1 MKPRLL
7 YLLIS
12 LLSTFPFAISAQ
24 DDSDLSGYYRR
35 LDSLERMLTGDTP
48 TESDKMSVCYELMW
62 EYLGINI
69 GKSMDFA
76 HKCLEAAVSLDE
88 WKTAADCH
96 ILLGIALSGSAHY
109 DDAMESYL
117 EALATTERMRE
128 FPKKYSEENIDD
140 ESALIDG
147 NIANLYNA
155 RGEYHSAID
164 YYMRA
169 IRLFE
174 KHDRIHNLAIA
185 YGSIGSIY
193 RTLGNMEQAEVNL
206 LRADS
211 LSHATGD
218 SLQISISKEQMSNFY
233 YATAEYDK
241 ALHSAL
247 IAYNYRLAHPEASE
261 NDAAILTT
269 LAQIY
274 LEGFRDDSKAGEY
287 ARQALKVA
295 GEIGLVREKAVALA
309 VLAGVSL
316 RRGEYRQAERTAL
329 EALAIDSTSLSSTF
343 PLYEILSKTYSWLG
357 KPALAVRY
365 FDRYDDLRN
374 SWSTKYYQSAIREM
388 EVVYETEKK
397 EARISALSRERRLY
411 STLSIAGGLGALLLI
426 VFLLLYNRY
435 LRLKRL
441 RVQEQLEKAEQEKQ
455 LVAAESLLDGENHE
469 RERLSREL
477 HDGLGGL
484 LTMIKLDLAQIKTTI
499 AKESKKIDD
508 AIGLMDKSIHEMRR
522 LAHNLMPESL
532 ARFGLKPV
540 LEEFC
545 SGSERVA
552 FHFFGEEK
560 RFDEKIEVNIYRIAC
575 ELINNALKH
584 SDATAIDVQ
593 LIQTSDK
600 LSITVSD
607 NGRGINEADEKEGLK
622 TVRSRVEL
630 LRATMNVYSK
640 PGAGAE
646 ITVETDIKPTEA

>member
-1 MKPRLL
+1 M
-7 YLLIS
+7 S
-12 LLSTFPFAISAQ
+12 ASPFVLFAQ
-24 DDSDLSGYYRR
+24 DEHDASGYYRR
-35 LDSLERMLTGDTP
+35 LDSLERVLTDGTP
-48 TESDKMSVCYELMW
+48 PERDRMSVCYELMW

-69 GKSMDFA
+69 EKSMGFA
-76 HKCLEAAVSLDE
+76 RLCLDTAVSLDE

-96 ILLGIALSGSAHY
+96 ILLGIALAGSAHY

-155 RGEYHSAID
+155 RGEYHNAID

-174 KHDRIHNLAIA
+174 KHGRIHNIAIA

-193 RTLGNMEQAEVNL
+193 RTLGNMEQAGENL

-218 SLQISISKEQMSNFY
+218 SLQIAISKEQMSNFY

-247 IAYNYRLAHPEASE
+247 VAYNYRLAHPGSGD
-261 NDAAILTT
+261 NNAAILTT

-274 LEGFRDDSKAGEY
+274 LEGFRDDVKAGEY
-287 ARQALKVA
+287 ARQALEMA
-295 GEIGLVREKAVALA
+295 DEIGLVREKAVALA
-309 VLAGVSL
+309 VIAGVSL
-316 RRGEYRQAERTAL
+316 RRGEYRMAERTAL

-374 SWSTKYYQSAIREM
+374 SWSTKYYQSAIRET
-388 EVVYETEKK
+388 EVIYETEKK
-397 EARISALSRERRLY
+397 EARIEVLSREKKLY
-411 STLSIAGGLGALLLI
+411 TTLTLVGGGLFLLLI
-426 VFLLLYNRY
+426 ILLLLLNRY
-435 LRLKRL
+435 QRLKHI
-441 RVQEQLEKAEQEKQ
+441 RVKEQLERAEQEKQ
-455 LVAAESLLDGENHE
+455 LVAAESLLDGETHE

-499 AKESKKIDD
+499 ANESKKIDD
-508 AIGLMDKSIHEMRR
+508 AIGLMDKSIREMRR

-532 ARFGLKPV
+532 ARFGLRPV

-545 SGSERVA
+545 SGSERIA

-560 RFDEKIEVNIYRIAC
+560 RLDEKIEVNIYRIAC

-593 LIQTSDK
+593 LIQTADK
-600 LSITVSD
+600 LSLTVSD

-630 LRATMNVYSK
+630 LRATMNIYSK
-640 PGAGAE
+640 SGAGAE
-646 ITVETDIKPTEA
+646 ITVETDIKPVGA